1 MAPTEQVR
9 KIFGYDETL
18 VKMMDSACIEGH
30 SRREGK
36 PTSTAQQ
43 TYGVNNLSLKLFRP
57 RLFRPMPF
65 TRSSL
70 RWRYL
75 ELPQCYKNPSAEH
88 SLSPSVSCL
97 PSLESAPSV
106 EESTRLSGNAP
117 HHSHHHPDQTPGAH
131 SLHIRTAY
139 PLPNI
144 MRRLPRASDH
154 PYHLP
159 VAGSAQGA
167 SRSSASTQ

>member
-1 MAPTEQVR
+1 MAPAERVR
-9 KIFGYDETL
+9 KIFGYDETS
-18 VKMMDSACIEGH
+18 VKMMDSACIKGH
-30 SRREGK
+30 QRREGK
-36 PTSTAQQ
+36 HQHPLLGRQAVSII
-43 TYGVNNLSLKLFRP
+43 SPRSFFRP

-117 HHSHHHPDQTPGAH
+117 RHSHLILCRYHPDQTPGAH
-131 SLHIRTAY
+131 SLHI
-139 PLPNI
+139 
-144 MRRLPRASDH
+144 
-154 PYHLP
+154 
-159 VAGSAQGA
+159 
-167 SRSSASTQ
+167 